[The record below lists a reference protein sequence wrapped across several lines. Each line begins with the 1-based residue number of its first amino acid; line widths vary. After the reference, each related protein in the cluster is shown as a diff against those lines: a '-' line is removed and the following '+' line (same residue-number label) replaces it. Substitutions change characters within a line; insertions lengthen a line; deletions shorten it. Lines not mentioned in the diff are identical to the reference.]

1 MSIHVETD
9 GPIDVVDVTDQV
21 AAEVPDVDAGVCTV
35 FVKHTTAA
43 VSINEAEPELL
54 TDIEQFVATLSAPDG
69 WAHDAL
75 DGNADA
81 HLRTSLL
88 GRSTSV
94 PVRDGEL
101 AVGTWQSILLIECD
115 GPRTRSL
122 SVTTVPAPDSNP

>member
-9 GPIDVVDVTDQV
+9 GPLDIVDVTDQV
-21 AAEVPDVDAGVCTV
+21 AATVPDVDTGICTV
-35 FVKHTTAA
+35 FVEHTTAA
-43 VSINEAEPELL
+43 VSINETEPQLL
-54 TDIEQFVATLSAPDG
+54 DDIEQFIETLSAPDG

-88 GRSTSV
+88 GRSVSI
-94 PVRDGEL
+94 PVRDGDL
-101 AVGTWQSILLIECD
+101 ALGTWQSILVIECD

-122 SVTTVPAPDSNP
+122 SVTTVPAANSTP